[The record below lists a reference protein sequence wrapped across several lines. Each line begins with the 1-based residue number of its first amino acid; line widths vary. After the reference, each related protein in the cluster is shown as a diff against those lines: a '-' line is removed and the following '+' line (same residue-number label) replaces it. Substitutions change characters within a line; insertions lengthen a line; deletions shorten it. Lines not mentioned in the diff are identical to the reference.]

1 MFTNCPSAKR
11 FKDYLNLPSQLDLRS
26 DDTIDILGF
35 LAFETVRA
43 LTIGALEVKRQFEEA
58 ALAGVASG
66 SPDDNGKRKLLP
78 SADTSSPASKRLR
91 GEEDSGALWGGAPMP
106 ASTLFL
112 SPPEARTPLQ
122 PQHIQ
127 DAFARMQ
134 RQASHTK
141 RAGLRNWQGGL
152 VRTRISLI

>member
-1 MFTNCPSAKR
+1 LSAKR

-58 ALAGVASG
+58 ALAGAGAAASG
-66 SPDDNGKRKLLP
+66 TPDENGKRKLLP
-78 SADTSSPASKRLR
+78 STDSSSPASKRLR
-91 GEEDSGALWGGAPMP
+91 GEEDSDALWGGAPMP

-134 RQASHTK
+134 RETSHTK

>member
-1 MFTNCPSAKR
+1 M
-11 FKDYLNLPSQLDLRS
+11 
-26 DDTIDILGF
+26 
-35 LAFETVRA
+35 AFETVRA

-58 ALAGVASG
+58 ALAGVAATSTG
-66 SPDDNGKRKLLP
+66 SPDANNKRKLLP
-78 SADTSSPASKRLR
+78 SSDATSPTSKRMR
-91 GEEDSGALWGGAPMP
+91 GEEDSDAPWGGALMP

-141 RAGLRNWQGGL
+141 GAGLRNWQGGL
-152 VRTRISLI
+152 KRTRISLI

>member
-1 MFTNCPSAKR
+1 M
-11 FKDYLNLPSQLDLRS
+11 
-26 DDTIDILGF
+26 
-35 LAFETVRA
+35 RA

-58 ALAGVASG
+58 ALAGVTAALTG
-66 SPDDNGKRKLLP
+66 SPDANNKRKLLP
-78 SADTSSPASKRLR
+78 SSSDASSPTSKRLR
-91 GEEDSGALWGGAPMP
+91 GEEDSDALWGGAPMP

-127 DAFARMQ
+127 DAFAQMQ

-141 RAGLRNWQGGL
+141 GAGLRNWQGGL
-152 VRTRISLI
+152 KRTRISLI